1 MIARVAEKSN
11 ALLRRQ
17 QGGAMVAVLIL
28 VPVMVLVLVLSY
40 DTADLTH
47 TGSWFQESINR
58 ATKAAAFQITGIS
71 YASGAPQIDPPT
83 AEDRFREILAQ
94 NMHLNPVTLE
104 PQNDRVKTTPTYAL
118 LVFNGPF
125 PQSYTNA
132 EYGISETINEP
143 TVIAMV
149 KFRYNSL
156 GGTPRMIRRWALAKV
171 VPKN

>member
-1 MIARVAEKSN
+1 MMGRAVERCGG
-11 ALLRRQ
+11 LLREQR
-17 QGGAMVAVLIL
+17 GGAMVAVLIL

-47 TGSWFQESINR
+47 TGNWFQESVNR
-58 ATKAAAFQITGIS
+58 ATKAGAFQITGIS
-71 YASGAPQIDPPT
+71 YATGTPQIDPPT
-83 AEDRFREILAQ
+83 AEDKFREILAQ

-104 PQNDRVKTTPTYAL
+104 PLNDRVKTTPTYAL

-125 PQSYTNA
+125 PQSYTNS
-132 EYGISETINEP
+132 EYGIAETINEP

-149 KFRYNSL
+149 KFRFNSL

-171 VPKN
+171 VPKH